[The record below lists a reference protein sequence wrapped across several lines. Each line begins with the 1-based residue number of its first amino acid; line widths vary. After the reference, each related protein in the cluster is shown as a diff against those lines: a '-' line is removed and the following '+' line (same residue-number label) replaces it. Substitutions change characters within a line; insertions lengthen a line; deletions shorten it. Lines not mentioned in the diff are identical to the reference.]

1 MKELTQSEYQAGGVQ
16 TLGFE
21 EDERGRVRAHL
32 QRKNLNGGRKEDLS
46 AGNAHCPEGNA
57 QMSPTGR
64 LRVGLSLALWTID
77 LSSR

>member
-21 EDERGRVRAHL
+21 EDDRGRVRAHL

-46 AGNAHCPEGNA
+46 AG
-57 QMSPTGR
+57 R

-77 LSSR
+77 LSST